1 MHNIDDKSI
10 NLLRNLDH
18 ISLGE
23 LSPPSSYD
31 FIRYSRDP
39 LLDTRAEFPSFENV
53 PPRGEAFGMNFS
65 NPSKDFRQYLE
76 TLIQDAGEVGTDIDE
91 WYRSSAESL
100 VGTALDAGRA
110 GKKVR
115 GSTGYVLMS
124 DINEDMGKEEFREKC
139 DIPDYFLQNSDLNSE
154 FYVFEGVL
162 DGKRDVK
169 IASITEDETA
179 VAWFVGRTLERFDM
193 DEEFKTSTTKG

>member
-1 MHNIDDKSI
+1 
-10 NLLRNLDH
+10 
-18 ISLGE
+18 
-23 LSPPSSYD
+23 
-31 FIRYSRDP
+31 
-39 LLDTRAEFPSFENV
+39 
-53 PPRGEAFGMNFS
+53 
-65 NPSKDFRQYLE
+65 
-76 TLIQDAGEVGTDIDE
+76 
-91 WYRSSAESL
+91 
-100 VGTALDAGRA
+100 
-110 GKKVR
+110 
-115 GSTGYVLMS
+115 MS

-193 DEEFKTSTTKG
+193 DEEFKNVYNQRIEEYLSENYPERV